1 MRQGFRYG
9 AAALMVVAFAGLT
22 VFATGDEKPKY
33 DIETIM
39 DKAHGEKNDKLL
51 KKVLDGKADD
61 AEKKELLELY
71 TELGKNKPPKGNDK
85 SWKDKTSAL
94 VSATRE
100 VVDGKDAGVAD
111 LKKAS
116 NCAGC
121 HKAHKGN

>member
-22 VFATGDEKPKY
+22 VLGAGDDKPKY

-51 KKVLDGKADD
+51 RKVLDGKAS
-61 AEKKELLELY
+61 ATEKKELLELY
-71 TELGKNKPPKGNDK
+71 TELGKNKPPKGDDK

-94 VSATRE
+94 VTASKE
-100 VVDGKDAGVAD
+100 VVDGKEVGVAD

-121 HKAHKGN
+121 HKAHKGS